1 MAKVS
6 GKALEALAFDAVA
19 RRIVGLNDIDPICD
33 QLRLIWNARGA
44 ADIAT
49 IESQLFEIMEPA
61 DVGRHL
67 KRLDRAIRALD
78 RT

>member
-1 MAKVS
+1 MANVS
-6 GKALEALAFDAVA
+6 TKGRGALAFDAVA
-19 RRIVGLNDIDPICD
+19 RRIVGLNDLRSICD

-49 IESQLFEIMEPA
+49 IESQLFEIMRPSDA
-61 DVGRHL
+61 GRHL
-67 KRLDRAIRALD
+67 KHLDRAIRDLD